1 MSFGL
6 AAGPEDLQAREV
18 MTPTERMPADLAFGQ
33 AVMDNVDART
43 AVLWSEENLE
53 RAGGGRKIAGAT
65 PAPCNHQPARAID
78 LDVPSLDATVSEVER
93 EFSARSRIQHC
104 AVAHPSDDRF
114 GLGEI
119 VEDQDRLCGDED
131 RVAIG
136 LTGHG
141 AIPPLS
147 STA

>member
-1 MSFGL
+1 
-6 AAGPEDLQAREV
+6 
-18 MTPTERMPADLAFGQ
+18 MTPAKRVPPDLAFGQ

-43 AVLWSEENLE
+43 AVLGSEENLE
-53 RAGGGRKIAGAT
+53 RTGGGGESAGAT
-65 PAPCNHQPARAID
+65 PAPCDHQPARAID
-78 LDVPSLDATVSEVER
+78 LDIPSLDATVSEVER

-119 VEDQDRLCGDED
+119 VEDQSRLCGDED

-141 AIPPLS
+141 ATPPLS
-147 STA
+147 SAASAR